1 MTDTVTTGH
10 FRLSPEQRQFKQLID
25 KYPLLASY
33 WNFEKRDCDLQ
44 AINADI
50 GALSSGEQHMLR
62 FFVAV
67 WLGENRL
74 NFDLIDATKALD
86 EGCLDDIR
94 QWLQTPVFP

>member
-10 FRLSPEQRQFKQLID
+10 FTLTPEQRQFKKMINQ
-25 KYPLLASY
+25 YPLMASY
-33 WNFEKRDCDLQ
+33 WDFEKRECDLQ

-50 GALSSGEQHMLR
+50 GVLSSGEQHMLR

-67 WLGENRL
+67 WLGENQL
-74 NFDLIDATKALD
+74 KFDLIDATKALD
-86 EGCLDDIR
+86 DGNLDDIR

>member
-10 FRLSPEQRQFKQLID
+10 FTLSQEQRQFKKMLD
-25 KYPLLASY
+25 AYPLLASY
-33 WNFEKRDCDLQ
+33 WNFETRDCDLQ

-74 NFDLIDATKALD
+74 HFDLIDATKALGED
-86 EGCLDDIR
+86 NLNDIR
-94 QWLQTPVFP
+94 AWLNRPVWP

>member
-10 FRLSPEQRQFKQLID
+10 FTLTPEQRRFKKMLD
-25 KYPLLASY
+25 AYPLLASY
-33 WNFEKRDCDLQ
+33 WSFDTRDCDLQ

-67 WLGENRL
+67 WLGENQL
-74 NFDLIDATKALD
+74 QFDFIDAVKTLD

-94 QWLQTPVFP
+94 QWLQSPEFP